1 MRAIFPL
8 DKLRNVLYNKEV
20 RSDGPDNLKRKGV
33 NAMVTLVVV
42 AALFLAFTL
51 GFGAGVVVVNRV
63 RRTQIVA
70 RDVRIAELESQ
81 IRERSPSRN
90 GRHP

>member
-1 MRAIFPL
+1 
-8 DKLRNVLYNKEV
+8 
-20 RSDGPDNLKRKGV
+20 
-33 NAMVTLVVV
+33 MVTLVVV

>member
-1 MRAIFPL
+1 
-8 DKLRNVLYNKEV
+8 
-20 RSDGPDNLKRKGV
+20 
-33 NAMVTLVVV
+33 MVTLVVV

-51 GFGAGVVVVNRV
+51 GFGAGAMVVNRA
-63 RRTQIVA
+63 RRAQIAV